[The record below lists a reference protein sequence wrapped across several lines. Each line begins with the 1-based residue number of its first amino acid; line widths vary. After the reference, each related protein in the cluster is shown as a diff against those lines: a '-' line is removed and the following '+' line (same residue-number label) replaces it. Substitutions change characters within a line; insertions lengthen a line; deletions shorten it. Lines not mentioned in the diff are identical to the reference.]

1 MIVISRLTNYLLLL
15 GVAALV
21 AVPLIFVKGEYKG
34 SDAVATE
41 AIMATKPGFE
51 PWFRP
56 MWEPPSAEIQ
66 SLLFA
71 AQAAFGAGV
80 IGYVLGRIQG
90 AAQGRETQ
98 KKPTPGNVAH

>member
-15 GVAALV
+15 GVVALV

-34 SDAVATE
+34 SDDVGTE
-41 AIMATKPGFE
+41 AITATKPGFE

-56 MWEPPSAEIQ
+56 IWKPPSAGIE

-71 AQAAFGAGV
+71 VQAAFGAGV

-90 AAQGRETQ
+90 EAQRREAQ
-98 KKPTPGNVAH
+98 KKPTPDNVAH